1 MTDKELYIS
10 WKNGS
15 LTSSQAWLRLTGNN
29 ASEETARKYM
39 NGLKHYLHKND
50 ENYAHRKVVGVFGDT
65 HIPFHHPNYLQ
76 FVKDTFEKYQVTD
89 IVCTGDIFDFH
100 AISRFQSEA
109 SAKSSYD
116 ELDMAIESG
125 KEYTDTFP
133 NVIVTKSN
141 HDSIPYRQAAT
152 LGLGERFLKKFNE
165 LMELPPTWV
174 LKTAHIMDDVLYK
187 HGENCGGKDGAINA
201 AINERMSTVIGH
213 QHSFAG
219 CKYVANHRDIIFGM
233 NVGCGIDVDAYA
245 FAYGK
250 HAKYRPI
257 LGCGIVYSSD
267 YAQFVPMGLE
277 YFRGD

>member
-10 WKNGS
+10 WKKGT

-39 NGLKHYLHKND
+39 NALGHYLHKD
-50 ENYAHRKVVGVFGDT
+50 TVERKVIGVFGDT

-76 FVKDTFEKYQVTD
+76 FVKDTFEKHGVTD
-89 IVCTGDIFDFH
+89 VICTGDIFDFH
-100 AISRFQSEA
+100 AISRFQSEP

-116 ELDMAIESG
+116 ELDMAIENG
-125 KEYTDTFP
+125 KEYTDAFP
-133 NVIVTKSN
+133 NVIVVKSN
-141 HDSIPYRQAAT
+141 HDAIPYRQAAS
-152 LGLGERFLKKFNE
+152 LGLGERFLKTFNE
-165 LMELPPTWV
+165 LMELPETWV
-174 LKTAHIMDDVLYK
+174 LKNAHIIDNVLYK
-187 HGENCGGKDGAINA
+187 HGDNCGGKDGALNA

-219 CKYVANHRDIIFGM
+219 CKYVANYRDIIFGM
-233 NVGCGIDVDAYA
+233 NVGCGIDIDAYA